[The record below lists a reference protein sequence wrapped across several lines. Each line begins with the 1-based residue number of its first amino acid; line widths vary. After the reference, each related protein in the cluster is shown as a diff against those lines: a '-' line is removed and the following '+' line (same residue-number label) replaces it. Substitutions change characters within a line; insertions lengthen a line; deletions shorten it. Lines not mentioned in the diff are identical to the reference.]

1 MRWRSSTRST
11 TSRKT
16 IRSVAELIAIL
27 NRLAQAV
34 AKYQDPRSGLWYQVL
49 DKGTEKGNYLE
60 SSAACMFVYA
70 LAKGARNGYLPASY
84 MQVAEN
90 GYRGILKEFVK
101 TDANGQLNL
110 EGTVSVSGLGGNP
123 YRDGSYEYY
132 LSEKVVTNDPKGVG
146 ALLLAATEMET
157 VAKRHKESKLIKQY
171 KMSESNANIFK
182 TIDAESRGTTFQEV
196 VSQLREMIHKGEL
209 RPGDRLPPERDLAK
223 LLGVSRPTLRAGI
236 SSLAAVGVLQPR
248 RGAGTFVVEAEGPP
262 ALDSSAL
269 RLMAS
274 LQRFTPAEM
283 FEARRSLEMAIA
295 ALAAERATGEQMAEM
310 SEEITGMFAS
320 LDEPEQFLVHDMR
333 FHQTVAAASGNQNSH
348 GVDEHGRDD
357 PV

>member
-1 MRWRSSTRST
+1 
-11 TSRKT
+11 
-16 IRSVAELIAIL
+16 
-27 NRLAQAV
+27 
-34 AKYQDPRSGLWYQVL
+34 
-49 DKGTEKGNYLE
+49 
-60 SSAACMFVYA
+60 
-70 LAKGARNGYLPASY
+70 
-84 MQVAEN
+84 
-90 GYRGILKEFVK
+90 
-101 TDANGQLNL
+101 
-110 EGTVSVSGLGGNP
+110 
-123 YRDGSYEYY
+123 
-132 LSEKVVTNDPKGVG
+132 
-146 ALLLAATEMET
+146 
-157 VAKRHKESKLIKQY
+157 
-171 KMSESNANIFK
+171 MSESNANIFK
-182 TIDAESRGTTFQEV
+182 TIDAERRGTTFEEV

-223 LLGVSRPTLRAGI
+223 QLGVSRPTLRAGI

-333 FHQTVAAASGNQNSH
+333 FHQTVAAASGNRIMTALMNMVATILFEYRSKTVKRATDLKQSAEQHHNIYRAL
-348 GVDEHGRDD
+348 RDRNPEGAEQAMHD
-357 PV
+357 HLIETQRAQRLEVGENGYGTL